1 MPRLAL
7 VAALA
12 VVASLAGAAQ
22 PGAPPAG
29 ERQSFT
35 GTLTATGRRDTV
47 PQEDGGTASTT
58 RWTGSLVISAGNGLR
73 RGFRVDAIGYE
84 DGQGTGVGRA
94 VWTDDQ
100 GDRLFSRMTGGATT
114 AGRRATA
121 TFTGGT
127 GRYAGI
133 TGEYSFAWQYVLPGE
148 QGHVQARTVGLSGTY
163 RQDAPR

>member
-7 VAALA
+7 IAAIA

-22 PGAPPAG
+22 TVAPPAG

-47 PQEDGGTASTT
+47 PQEDGATASTT
-58 RWTGSLVISAGNGLR
+58 RWTGSLVITAGADLR
-73 RGFRVDAIGYE
+73 RGFRVEAIGFE
-84 DGQGTGVGRA
+84 DGQGNGLGRA
-94 VWTDDQ
+94 VWTDDR
-100 GDRLFSRMTGGATT
+100 GERLFSRITGGATT

-127 GRYAGI
+127 GRYAGVR
-133 TGEYSFAWQYVLPGE
+133 GEYSFAWQYVLPGE
-148 QGHVQARTVGLSGTY
+148 QGHVQARTVALSGTY
-163 RQDAPR
+163 RQDSPR